1 LQQKNNFK
9 NMKKYYLI
17 LSLFFFSTIIVTA
30 QQKVRVNP
38 IVMDDNFDNI
48 SLNKLNEAAK
58 ILDSV
63 FNSEEFAKQV
73 LATNFKVGNFG
84 LTSADILEVI
94 KSGMDSFANKPKD
107 YSIDIRVTVYDKYK
121 GGDEFGRTNMNT
133 HVTETHR
140 CYILN
145 NDVKCYVS
153 HLAHEYLHEIGFYD
167 ERTWVFGKKNKSVP
181 YKIGDIVDT
190 IIKNKKP
197 CYAQHSTC
205 TKN

>member
-1 LQQKNNFK
+1 
-9 NMKKYYLI
+9 MKKYYL
-17 LSLFFFSTIIVTA
+17 SFALFFFCINIASA
-30 QQKVRVNP
+30 QQKVKINP
-38 IVMDDNFDNI
+38 IIIDNNFDDA

-63 FNSEEFAKQV
+63 FNSNEFIKQV
-73 LATNFKVGNFG
+73 LATSFKVGNFG
-84 LTSADILEVI
+84 LSNGDILEII
-94 KSGMDSFANKPKD
+94 KSGMDSLANKPKD

-145 NDVKCYVS
+145 NDVRCYAS
-153 HLAHEYLHEIGFYD
+153 HLAHEYLHQIGFYD
-167 ERTWVFGKKNKSVP
+167 EKTWIFGKKNKSVP
-181 YKIGDIVDT
+181 YKIGDIVDR
-190 IIKNKKP
+190 IIGNTNP